1 MYPSFFKNLGPFN
14 LGNISSII
22 DIIST
27 NVKKDYQFNDFLGI
41 AHSKENTLTFI
52 NDNEDIKKINS
63 SKSVILCSK
72 KKLNQLKN
80 NHSYIVVDDVHYSVA
95 KISNLFYRNY
105 SSNEIND
112 MAKPEIGTNCIISDN
127 AVIENGTIIGDNVT
141 INSGVIVKSNCT
153 IGDNC
158 YIDSNSVISNS
169 IFAKNIKIGRNCS
182 IGQSGFGFSISTN
195 KNLKIFHIGRVVLQ
209 SGVNIGSNCSIDRGS
224 FSDTTIGN
232 NTFLDNLCHVAHN
245 VTIGN
250 NSIFAAMTGIAG
262 SAKIGNNVMTGGQV
276 GIAGH
281 IYVGNN
287 VRIAAKSGVFKS
299 VADNKTIMGYPAINQ
314 YKFLKAYKK
323 NYEQ

>member
-27 NVKKDYQFNDFLGI
+27 NIKKDYQFTDFLGI
-41 AHSKENTLTFI
+41 ANSKENTLTFI

-80 NHSYIVVDDVHYSVA
+80 NHSYIAVDDVHHSVA

-112 MAKPEIGTNCIISDN
+112 MAKPKIGTNCIISDK
-127 AVIENGTIIGDNVT
+127 AVIENGTIIGNNVT
-141 INSGVIVKSNCT
+141 INSGVIIKNNCT
-153 IGDNC
+153 
-158 YIDSNSVISNS
+158 
-169 IFAKNIKIGRNCS
+169 
-182 IGQSGFGFSISTN
+182 IGQSGFGFSIFNN

-209 SGVNIGSNCSIDRGS
+209 SRVNIGSNCSIDRGS
-224 FSDTTIGN
+224 FSDTTIGS
-232 NTFLDNLCHVAHN
+232 NTFFDNLCHVAHN

-281 IYVGNN
+281 ISVGNN
-287 VRIAAKSGVFKS
+287 VKIAAKSGVFKS
-299 VADNKTIMGYPAINQ
+299 VEDNETIMGNPAINQ

-323 NYEQ
+323 NYE